1 MWITHLHPKFNWRV
15 IKLCLW
21 LITLSQHQLLPPFV
35 FQDMKQTSIPYSK
48 FTIWLN
54 QCFTK
59 GSSTNLQFIWGVENL
74 VLNTGRLNWN
84 SLTGRNYV
92 KPLKKLAILEH
103 FPSILNLHD
112 KVKSFLYRTQVYLG
126 SDLWVNT
133 LGPSCLWQCL

>member
-35 FQDMKQTSIPYSK
+35 FQDMKQTSISYSK
-48 FTIWLN
+48 F
-54 QCFTK
+54 K
-59 GSSTNLQFIWGVENL
+59 HNLQVLIESMFHKRHIKHPQFIWGVENL

-92 KPLKKLAILEH
+92 KPLKKFATVEH
-103 FPSILNLHD
+103 FPFILYLHD
-112 KVKSFLYRTQVYLG
+112 NVKSFYNALRRRQFCF
-126 SDLWVNT
+126 VNI
-133 LGPSCLWQCL
+133 